1 MFTRLTVEE
10 GLKKTLPG
18 TRPRFLDPT
27 TTINWTIPSHKGI
40 VHSQNG
46 RKIWRYHERFVSIRG
61 LVQIGRNQLVFL
73 RTSWLVSSRSN
84 AALFQI
90 RKFRPSIER
99 NARFVSSRRGNKPK
113 IIIRSLDATIVNLNR
128 SSKRFLQG
136 FSTAIIRLLEIPVV
150 LLHPFPVSKFP
161 SFPLRE
167 TLVGVLIRERIKRIE
182 NIFRANSFRHV
193 SPTSCSF
200 KFTWRDASAIRRVF
214 ISLSFRFTSG
224 EGVFATQETR
234 NEIRAL
240 EVGSS
245 RDGERH
251 GNGVAVSSRKRERKD
266 SRLREHVALYAE
278 SRRVMPG
285 SKKISRFTTFPSF
298 LPPFR
303 AAVFAVYRSL

>member
-73 RTSWLVSSRSN
+73 RTSWLVSN

-113 IIIRSLDATIVNLNR
+113 IIIRSLDATIVVNLNR

-136 FSTAIIRLLEIPVV
+136 FSTAIIRLLGIPVV
-150 LLHPFPVSKFP
+150 LLHLSP
-161 SFPLRE
+161 SPRNFQ
-167 TLVGVLIRERIKRIE
+167 
-182 NIFRANSFRHV
+182 
-193 SPTSCSF
+193 
-200 KFTWRDASAIRRVF
+200 VF
-214 ISLSFRFTSG
+214 LWG
-224 EGVFATQETR
+224 
-234 NEIRAL
+234 
-240 EVGSS
+240 
-245 RDGERH
+245 
-251 GNGVAVSSRKRERKD
+251 K
-266 SRLREHVALYAE
+266 
-278 SRRVMPG
+278 
-285 SKKISRFTTFPSF
+285 
-298 LPPFR
+298 
-303 AAVFAVYRSL
+303 RSLVYWYASV